1 MEEITLQFDE
11 GVKEILLALATGA
24 AVYGTANY
32 IVNKLDKRPEPI
44 EQKIQALDTLEQRAK
59 TPQQANEIEAAKQA
73 LQKRPQTPIKAKPYM
88 LQDIPNVLGT
98 PDSKARYMYHR
109 FLNNGLT
116 SVAALGIIANLK
128 AEAGPDLNAAARQ
141 GGGGPGRGLVQWER
155 GGRFDKDRINLV
167 SFAKKRGKSWTD
179 FRTQVDFILYELNNH
194 PEYKRVKSMMNN
206 AKTVDDATRIFLQK
220 YEKAGIPH
228 MDKRL
233 RYAKELE
240 KMISSR

>member
-73 LQKRPQTPIKAKPYM
+73 LQKRPQTPIKANPYM
-88 LQDIPNVLGT
+88 TGEPLDT
-98 PDSKARYMYHR
+98 PDSRARYMYHR
-109 FLNNGLT
+109 FIKNGLT
-116 SVAALGIIANLK
+116 SVAALGVIANLK
-128 AEAGPDLNAAARQ
+128 AEAGPELDSSKKQ
-141 GGGGPGRGLVQWER
+141 GGGGPGRGLAQWER
-155 GGRFDKDRINLV
+155 GGRFDSDRINLV
-167 SFAKKRGKSWTD
+167 SFAKKNGQPWTD
-179 FRTQVDFILYELNNH
+179 FKTQVDFILHELNTH
-194 PEYKRVKSMMNN
+194 PEYKRVKSMLNN
-206 AKTVDDATRIFLQK
+206 AKTVGDATKIFLQK

-240 KMISSR
+240 QMISAR